1 MKTQAII
8 PTAGMGTRFKTDLPK
23 PLVELSGKPICVYA
37 LETFEKCSLIDS
49 VILVG
54 QKVRI
59 PELEGVVE
67 KYGLKKVVKV
77 ITGGETRQESVFN
90 GLAAIDDDTDFV
102 LVHDGVRPLVSLK
115 VIEDVVRLCSK
126 WDAVVTAVPVKSTI
140 KKIHKKDLLVE
151 KTLDREELWEVQTP
165 QAFKKSVLLE
175 AHQRNKSGHP
185 TDDAMMVEQLGI
197 KVKISPGDYKN
208 IKITTQEDL
217 AIAETFLQL
226 KGFSNEVLL

>member
-8 PTAGMGTRFKTDLPK
+8 PIAGTGTRFNTDHSK

-37 LETFEKCSLIDS
+37 LETFEKSSLIDS

-54 QKVRI
+54 QKGRL
-59 PELEGVVE
+59 PELEGIVE
-67 KYGLKKVVKV
+67 KYGLKKVVQV
-77 ITGGETRQESVFN
+77 IAGGETRQQSVFN
-90 GLAAIDDDTDFV
+90 GLAAIDNDIDLV

-115 VIEDVVRLCSK
+115 VIEDAVVLCRK

-151 KTLDREELWEVQTP
+151 ETLNREELWEVQTP
-165 QAFKKSVLLE
+165 QVFKKSVLLE
-175 AHQRNKSGHP
+175 AHQKNRSSNP

-197 KVKISPGDYKN
+197 KVRVSPGDYKN

-217 AIAETFLQL
+217 AIAETFLQS